1 MQRRRQSRKRNNRKN
16 RGRRSRWTENYN
28 SKQNKTKIKMKWRR
42 SRKKNN
48 RKKIEEDEAEEE
60 NKNKNKK
67 KRTKQESQP
76 RGRGRGRGRRRGGR
90 PRPPSPWT
98 GRPRLTRRSSSL
110 VGHKGHIVMA
120 FLLRFLCC
128 PCFSLCVCVV
138 RHPGEWVFARLT
150 SVSGL
155 WRVDSEALSRAR
167 TPVEV
172 CLGSG
177 VVCFFLF
184 EF

>member
-1 MQRRRQSRKRNNRKN
+1 
-16 RGRRSRWTENYN
+16 
-28 SKQNKTKIKMKWRR
+28 
-42 SRKKNN
+42 
-48 RKKIEEDEAEEE
+48 
-60 NKNKNKK
+60 
-67 KRTKQESQP
+67 
-76 RGRGRGRGRRRGGR
+76 
-90 PRPPSPWT
+90 
-98 GRPRLTRRSSSL
+98 
-110 VGHKGHIVMA
+110 MA

-128 PCFSLCVCVV
+128 PCFSVCVCVV

-184 EF
+184 ESESRYFFFLIGVFDCTFLLFFFYCLSFACLSFFLFVAFCKYFCLSFSLTVSFFLFV